1 MNRSLSLVTTG
12 FVAVAVAAIGLG
24 AAPAAVDMCSSM
36 MSNAS
41 LRGLP
46 NTTITSA
53 ATVSGTFTPPGG
65 EGAQP
70 IQALPS
76 FCRVTATLK
85 PSPVSDVKIEVWMP
99 TESWNGKLQG
109 VGNGGLAGTI
119 TYGALAPAIKSGYAS
134 VSTDT
139 GHVASDTTWL
149 PNLEKEKDYGY
160 RAIHGMTVAAKAIVQ
175 SFYGKAAK
183 RSYFNGCSTG
193 GGQAFGEVQL
203 YPDDYDGVVA
213 GAPQDFPTH
222 LRAADIW
229 EFQALTNDP
238 ANHLPKATLA
248 LVTSAVLSQCGGKEG
263 AADGFLSSDPRTC
276 RFDPEQLLC
285 KEGQDAATCLT
296 PPQVKAVQTI
306 YAGYVDARTK
316 RQIWPGELRGTEAP
330 MGPGAVGWQISG
342 MNGPMPFA
350 GAAQFYSIGVLE
362 QPDADYH
369 TMDVD
374 SAVGIA
380 EKKFPFIDH
389 TSTDLEAFT
398 RRGKKLLIYHG
409 LSDPLISPLNTLDY
423 YGSVVET
430 VQTKRH
436 LDESAALAE
445 TQKSVRVFLVPG
457 MGHCGGGPGVASFD
471 AVSALDQ
478 WVEYGTAPEKIV
490 ASHMTNG
497 APEFSRPLCP
507 YPKEAEY
514 SGSGDRAAASNWV
527 CTERPFIYDQTFY
540 KGNKTGGN
548 DRDKTSR
555 NGTGSTRGE

>member
-1 MNRSLSLVTTG
+1 MLRRPSLGTIG
-12 FVAVAVAAIGLG
+12 FVALMVAVAVMAIG
-24 AAPAAVDMCSSM
+24 AAPAAVDMCASLM
-36 MSNAS
+36 GNAS
-41 LRGLP
+41 LHALP

-53 ATVSGTFTPPGG
+53 TTVSGTFAPPGG

-70 IQALPS
+70 IQGLPS

-99 TESWNGKLQG
+99 TEGWNGKLEGQ
-109 VGNGGLAGTI
+109 GNGGLAGTI
-119 TYGALAPAIKSGYAS
+119 SYGALAPAIQSGYAS
-134 VSTDT
+134 ASTDT

-175 SFYGKAAK
+175 GFYGSPSK

-193 GGQAFGEVQL
+193 GGQAFAEVQL

-238 ANHLPKATLA
+238 ANHLPKTTLA
-248 LVTSAVLSQCGGKEG
+248 MVTAAVLNQCGGREA
-263 AADGFLSSDPRTC
+263 AADGFLSSDPRSC

-285 KEGQDAATCLT
+285 KDGQHAATCLT
-296 PPQVKAVQTI
+296 APQVKAVQTI
-306 YAGYVDARTK
+306 YAGYVDAHTK

-330 MGPGAVGWQISG
+330 MGTGAIGWQISG

-362 QPDADYH
+362 EPSADYH

-374 SAVGIA
+374 RAVGIA
-380 EKKFPFIDH
+380 EKKFPFLDH
-389 TSTDLEAFT
+389 TSTDIEAFR
-398 RRGKKLLIYHG
+398 RRGKKLLMYHG

-430 VQTKRH
+430 VQNKRH
-436 LDESAALAE
+436 LDQAAALAE
-445 TQKSVRVFLVPG
+445 TEKSVRVFLVPG
-457 MGHCGGGPGVASFD
+457 MGHCGGGPGVSSFD
-471 AVSALDQ
+471 AVGAVDQ
-478 WVEYGTAPEKIV
+478 WVEHGTAPEKIV
-490 ASHMTNG
+490 ASHLTNG
-497 APEFSRPLCP
+497 APAFSRPLCP
-507 YPKEAEY
+507 YPQEAEY
-514 SGSGDRAAASNWV
+514 SGVGSRADAGNWI
-527 CTERPFIYDQTFY
+527 CTERPFSYDRTFY
-540 KGNKTGGN
+540 KASK
-548 DRDKTSR
+548 
-555 NGTGSTRGE
+555 